1 MKYIVILGDGMAD
14 LHKGPLGNATPLELA
29 KKPNMDE
36 LALKGE
42 VGLIST
48 VDEGFKPGS
57 DIANLSVMGYDPRT
71 CYTGRSPLEALSI
84 GVKVGDNDA
93 CLRTNLVTLS
103 DADEFEDKIM
113 IDYSAGEI
121 STEEAAEIIKTIN
134 EKTNNGIIEFYS
146 GVSYRHCALLHG
158 NKDLAVEFTP
168 PHDISGKKIGE
179 YLPKGEGSYVF
190 TDLIRKSVEILKDHP
205 VNVRRAEEGKNPA
218 NAIWFWGKGTKPNL
232 ENFEKK
238 YGLKGAMI
246 SATDLLRGIAVGAGM
261 DVINVEG
268 ATGTLNTNFIGKA
281 EACVDALS
289 DHDYVYVHF
298 EAPDECGHQ
307 GDAKGKILSIEK
319 IDEAVGYIRKRLDE
333 NGEEY
338 CMAILPDH
346 FTPLAT
352 RTHLGQ
358 PVPFIVYNSLRPAG
372 CGLKYTE
379 REAEK
384 GLYLSNGRALLQY
397 MTKS

>member
-1 MKYIVILGDGMAD
+1 M
-14 LHKGPLGNATPLELA
+14 
-29 KKPNMDE
+29 
-36 LALKGE
+36 
-42 VGLIST
+42 
-48 VDEGFKPGS
+48 
-57 DIANLSVMGYDPRT
+57 
-71 CYTGRSPLEALSI
+71 
-84 GVKVGDNDA
+84 
-93 CLRTNLVTLS
+93 
-103 DADEFEDKIM
+103 
-113 IDYSAGEI
+113 
-121 STEEAAEIIKTIN
+121 
-134 EKTNNGIIEFYS
+134 
-146 GVSYRHCALLHG
+146 
-158 NKDLAVEFTP
+158 
-168 PHDISGKKIGE
+168 
-179 YLPKGEGSYVF
+179 
-190 TDLIRKSVEILKDHP
+190 
-205 VNVRRAEEGKNPA
+205 VRRAEEGKNPA